1 MIVAMTAATLLI
13 LAVLGSAIFTP
24 RQGSGR

>member
-13 LAVLGSAIFTP
+13 LAVLGSAILTP
-24 RQGSGR
+24 RQGGGR